1 MEYLVTVAS
10 LEVRD
15 GSSLAACEV
24 ATALRS
30 RGHDVTLFSL
40 RRGEF
45 ASWVESNLQLT
56 CRTLADLADGTVT
69 TPDRIVLFHWPS
81 YFALANAGIS
91 APTVFGFLGHPPPLE
106 NPPPLVDGLE
116 FPWFA
121 VSEMTADNVCS
132 VAGWSTAPHRVV
144 RNWTAWPERLVRDEL
159 PLTRVAIVSNRMTDE
174 LETNFRAAAT
184 ELGIEVVRF
193 GLPKNPQVMTD
204 EILGEFDAV
213 VSLGRSVLDAM
224 RIGRPALIYD
234 IHGADGWVTPDVVFE
249 RAAESFSGRRRAHVA
264 TPEEL
269 RKWLAHPPSSSQLRE
284 LQTWVST
291 LATIDV
297 AVEQIESLFP
307 DRAPDAHRWG
317 RFGGVPVELFGE
329 IASLKA
335 SLSTREDQVRKLN
348 AQRAIELEHIKR
360 LESIIARMRPRWLV
374 RVVSKVTA
382 RSAR

>member
-1 MEYLVTVAS
+1 
-10 LEVRD
+10 
-15 GSSLAACEV
+15 
-24 ATALRS
+24 
-30 RGHDVTLFSL
+30 
-40 RRGEF
+40 
-45 ASWVESNLQLT
+45 
-56 CRTLADLADGTVT
+56 
-69 TPDRIVLFHWPS
+69 
-81 YFALANAGIS
+81 
-91 APTVFGFLGHPPPLE
+91 
-106 NPPPLVDGLE
+106 
-116 FPWFA
+116 
-121 VSEMTADNVCS
+121 
-132 VAGWSTAPHRVV
+132 
-144 RNWTAWPERLVRDEL
+144 
-159 PLTRVAIVSNRMTDE
+159 MTDE